1 MNKSGAT
8 AIGFLAIA
16 MWATLAA
23 LSSLAVVVPPFELTS
38 ITFFIGSLVGMT
50 SWVKRPAAAKAL
62 AQNWKVWILG
72 VGGLFSYH
80 ALYFAAVQN
89 APAIDV
95 SLIAYLWPTLIVVLS
110 GFLPGEKIQLHHII
124 GTALGLLGAALVIS
138 HGSTQVFTGG
148 IQLGHIL
155 ALPLPLI
162 WAGYSLL
169 ARKTKKVPTDV
180 ITGFCLATAALSGL
194 AHVMLEPTI
203 WPQSASAWTAITAL
217 GFFPVGLAFYAWDF
231 GLKHGDIFV
240 LGALSYCSPLFS
252 TLLLIATGLATFHW
266 SVALACVL
274 ITLGAVVAAKDTIF
288 YKAI

>member
-1 MNKSGAT
+1 MSKAGAT

-23 LSSLAVVVPPFELTS
+23 LSSLAVIVPPFELTS
-38 ITFFIGSLVGMT
+38 ITFFIGSLVGMA
-50 SWVKRPAAAKAL
+50 SWLRRPAAPKAL
-62 AQNWKVWILG
+62 VQNWKVWALG
-72 VGGLFSYH
+72 VSGLFSYH

-110 GFLPGEKIQLHHII
+110 GFLPGEKIRLHHII

-138 HGSTQVFTGG
+138 HGNTQAFTGG
-148 IQLGHIL
+148 IKLGHLL

-180 ITGFCLATAALSGL
+180 IAGFCLATAVLSAL

-203 WPQSASAWTAITAL
+203 WPQGTGAWAAIIAL
-217 GFFPVGLAFYAWDF
+217 GLFPVGLAFYAWDF

-266 SVALACVL
+266 SVALACLL
-274 ITLGAVVAAKDTIF
+274 ITLGAVIAAKDTFRRI
-288 YKAI
+288 

>member
-1 MNKSGAT
+1 MSRSGAT
-8 AIGFLAIA
+8 AVGFLAIA

-23 LSSLAVVVPPFELTS
+23 LSSLAVVVPPFELTA

-62 AQNWKVWILG
+62 SQNWKVWVLG
-72 VGGLFSYH
+72 VSGLFSYH

-110 GFLPGEKIQLHHII
+110 GLLPGEKIRLHHII

-138 HGSTQVFTGG
+138 HGSTKVFVGG
-148 IQLGHIL
+148 LQIGHLL

-169 ARKTKKVPTDV
+169 ARQTKKVPTDV
-180 ITGFCLATAALSGL
+180 IAGFCLATAMLSAL

-203 WPQSASAWTAITAL
+203 WPQSAGAWAAIGAL
-217 GFFPVGLAFYAWDF
+217 GLFPVGVAFYAWDF

-274 ITLGAVVAAKDTIF
+274 ITLGAMIAAKDTFKRI
-288 YKAI
+288 